1 MGLVKQNSWHKF
13 LLMFISN
20 QSLISI
26 IISHPIFTKI
36 SHLWR
41 KLVKENCHGAIYL
54 NEEKLLN
61 TTNIRNKG
69 QKFHSF
75 QLFISEE
82 LQCLLIVEKQI
93 NELYYQITITLETE
107 EILDFLEISQS
118 ELSISNEELTTIKTV
133 LHRKKNHHI
142 IKQNFIFSLLKIL
155 TEPLELQESYVNEHY
170 QSQPI
175 EVILR
180 NKIAQ
185 ERIIRQVTQQI
196 QQDLDPLIIVK
207 MTIEQVQSLLQL
219 DRLLVYQINVPV
231 KGKSENNISFIDTVT
246 YEAKASNVIPSVLNF
261 NEESCFHNNQEFQK
275 KYLEGYTLVIDNIH
289 ESNMDICLKM
299 MMEKLEIKAKVAI
312 PIIVKNQLWGLL
324 IAHQCFTIRKW
335 KNSEIKFLKNIA
347 EYLSLAIY
355 QYNSYQK
362 LEEQKNLLE
371 QQIEKKAKQL
381 QDALVVAQIAHQSK
395 TEFLGSISHELRTP
409 LTCIIGLS
417 GTLLHWSKEKKREN
431 LSPEKQVRYLQ
442 IIQDSGRKLL
452 QLINN
457 MLDFADLEAGK
468 SLLYI
473 ERISLE
479 NLSKFV
485 YISGLEIARNQGIKV
500 RLDYQVSPE
509 LDLFYAD
516 EERLYQILLN
526 LVDNAIKFTPSGGQ
540 VIIRVMRNQHQAI
553 FQVEDTGIG
562 IDKKQ
567 IPLLFTEFQQ
577 LENYRSRSYSGT
589 GLGLALTKHLVEL
602 HGGMIEVESII
613 GSGSTFT
620 VFLPNYEQKNSLK
633 NECNQNVINQSKVN
647 KTIAIICD
655 DEEVGTFLCELLT
668 AADYQVIWLVDVQ
681 EAISRIN
688 LINPAIVILQQE
700 QDISLTIAE
709 SIKSQADYPLY
720 LIVIKDQIQGNEWEN
735 LVSSGIDEYLLKPLQ
750 PRIFLKKINQ
760 VINQHCCL
768 ED

>member
-1 MGLVKQNSWHKF
+1 
-13 LLMFISN
+13 MFISN

-26 IISHPIFTKI
+26 IISHSIFTKI

-41 KLVKENCHGAIYL
+41 ELVKENCSKMIYL
-54 NEEKLLN
+54 NEDNLKQN
-61 TTNIRNKG
+61 QNITNKK

-93 NELYYQITITLETE
+93 NELYYQITITLERQ
-107 EILDFLEISQS
+107 EIKDFLEISQA
-118 ELSISNEELTTIKTV
+118 ELSISPEELESIKST
-133 LHRKKNHHI
+133 LNNSENNHHL
-142 IKQNFIFSLLKIL
+142 IKENFIFSLMKIL
-155 TEPLELQESYVNEHY
+155 TEPMEIQESYINDHY
-170 QSQPI
+170 QSQSI

-180 NKIAQ
+180 TKIAQ

-207 MTIEQVQSLLQL
+207 MTIEQVQSLLQI

-231 KGKSENNISFIDTVT
+231 QEESGTNINFIDTVT

-261 NEESCFHNNQEFQK
+261 NEESCFHNNQEFQQ
-275 KYLEGYTLVIDNIH
+275 KYISGYTLIIDNIQ
-289 ESNMDICLKM
+289 ESNIDICLKT
-299 MMEKLEIKAKVAI
+299 MMEKLGVKAKVVI
-312 PIIVKNQLWGLL
+312 PILVKNQLWGLL
-324 IAHQCFTIRKW
+324 IAHQCFTTRKW
-335 KNSEIKFLKNIA
+335 KSTEIKFLKNIA
-347 EYLSLAIY
+347 EYLALGIY

-362 LEEQKNLLE
+362 LEQQKNLLE
-371 QQIEKKAKQL
+371 KQIEKKAKQL
-381 QDALVVAQIAHQSK
+381 QDALIVAQIAHQSK

-417 GTLLHWSKEKKREN
+417 GTLLHWSKENKREN

-473 ERISLE
+473 EQVSLE

-485 YISGLEIARNQGIKV
+485 YMSGLELAKNKNIKV
-500 RLDYQVSPE
+500 RLDYRVKPE
-509 LDLFYAD
+509 LDIFYAD
-516 EERLYQILLN
+516 EQRLYQILLN
-526 LVDNAIKFTPSGGQ
+526 LVDNAIKFTPSGGE
-540 VIIRVMRNQHQAI
+540 VIIKVIRNQHQTI

-562 IDKKQ
+562 IDQKQ

-602 HGGMIEVESII
+602 HGGIIEVESVVDK
-613 GSGSTFT
+613 GSKFS
-620 VFLPNYEQKNSLK
+620 VFLPNYEEKNNLK
-633 NECNQNVINQSKVN
+633 NQYDENLTNKSKLN

-655 DEEVGTFLCELLT
+655 DEEIGTCLCELLT

-681 EAISRIN
+681 EAIAKIK
-688 LINPAIVILQQE
+688 LINPIIVILQQDQE
-700 QDISLTIAE
+700 TSLKITE
-709 SIKSQADYPLY
+709 NIKSQTDYRLY
-720 LIVIKDQIQGNEWEN
+720 LIVIKDQIKEDEWEN
-735 LVSSGIDEYLLKPLQ
+735 LATSGVDEYLLKPLQ
-750 PRIFLKKINQ
+750 PRILLKKINQ
-760 VINQHCCL
+760 VVNQ
-768 ED
+768 